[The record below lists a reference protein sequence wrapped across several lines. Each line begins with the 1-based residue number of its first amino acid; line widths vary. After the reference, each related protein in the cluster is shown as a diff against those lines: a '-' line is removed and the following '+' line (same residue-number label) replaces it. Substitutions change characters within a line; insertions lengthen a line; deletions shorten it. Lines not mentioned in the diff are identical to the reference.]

1 MTSTKNARSC
11 PRQLSSVCP
20 RPGVEDLWS
29 MVTVFILNIFDVFQ
43 LLSISFVV
51 VLVSFDSIKSSVFAV
66 STNV

>member
-1 MTSTKNARSC
+1 MTSTKNVRSR

-20 RPGVEDLWS
+20 RPRVEDLWS
-29 MVTVFILNIFDVFQ
+29 MVTVFIPNIFDVFQ

-51 VLVSFDSIKSSVFAV
+51 VLVSFDSIKSSVFTV